1 MNLFKSCLT
10 AVACLPLSL
19 GAASASFDLAGQWN
33 LSSAD
38 GKYKVK
44 AAIPGD
50 NYSALEAAKV
60 IPDPYWGLNEE
71 KVQWVAHTDWVYDF
85 DFNLPAKV
93 LASRDAVLSFD
104 SIDTVGEVF
113 LNGKSL
119 GKVSNEFRRW
129 RFPVKGIAKVGKN
142 TLQIKL
148 RSVAGA
154 IADDEKKHP
163 HPHVI
168 SWGCGKHRQMIRLR
182 KAQCSQGWDWG
193 VALPVSG
200 IYGKTEIFACDVAYL
215 EYLWDEQ
222 KHNPDGSVEV
232 TLTAEL
238 MPTQSAL
245 AGETVNVDFEFAGEK
260 RTMTGKVPRDC
271 GAFKVSTT
279 FKVDKPELWWP
290 NGMGAQKLY
299 SAAVS
304 AEGRSIA
311 RKIGLRTVE
320 VVREDEGDAGES
332 FFFRVNGRDIFSKG
346 VNWIPCEAH
355 PSRRTKRRI
364 ENLLNLAA
372 KANMNMVR
380 VWGGGVYEQD
390 CFYEKCDEL
399 GLLVWQDM
407 MFACGVYPDWKEFI
421 DNVRAEVKHQ
431 VKRLRSHPSIAM
443 WCGDNENFWCV
454 YVTRS
459 YYALIDRLVR
469 VNWEAILEAD
479 PTRVF
484 WPSSPCS
491 GDRDYERNSHYNRG
505 DCHLWGVKGSDFHLD
520 GYYAIKARFVSEY
533 GFASYPP
540 MRLVKKFAAPEDM
553 RLDSP
558 VWLNHIKKP
567 QVVGIISNHL
577 ERYYHKPKS
586 FEEAIDLSR
595 KWQAFAVGTVTE
607 NWMKKAPYCRGTLL
621 WQLNDW
627 WPCTSWSL
635 IDYDGVPKPAYEAV
649 KKIFAENGN

>member
-1 MNLFKSCLT
+1 
-10 AVACLPLSL
+10 
-19 GAASASFDLAGQWN
+19 
-33 LSSAD
+33 
-38 GKYKVK
+38 
-44 AAIPGD
+44 
-50 NYSALEAAKV
+50 
-60 IPDPYWGLNEE
+60 
-71 KVQWVAHTDWVYDF
+71 
-85 DFNLPAKV
+85 
-93 LASRDAVLSFD
+93 
-104 SIDTVGEVF
+104 
-113 LNGKSL
+113 
-119 GKVSNEFRRW
+119 
-129 RFPVKGIAKVGKN
+129 
-142 TLQIKL
+142 
-148 RSVAGA
+148 
-154 IADDEKKHP
+154 
-163 HPHVI
+163 
-168 SWGCGKHRQMIRLR
+168 
-182 KAQCSQGWDWG
+182 
-193 VALPVSG
+193 
-200 IYGKTEIFACDVAYL
+200 
-215 EYLWDEQ
+215 
-222 KHNPDGSVEV
+222 
-232 TLTAEL
+232 
-238 MPTQSAL
+238 
-245 AGETVNVDFEFAGEK
+245 
-260 RTMTGKVPRDC
+260 
-271 GAFKVSTT
+271 
-279 FKVDKPELWWP
+279 
-290 NGMGAQKLY
+290 
-299 SAAVS
+299 
-304 AEGRSIA
+304 
-311 RKIGLRTVE
+311 
-320 VVREDEGDAGES
+320 
-332 FFFRVNGRDIFSKG
+332 
-346 VNWIPCEAH
+346 
-355 PSRRTKRRI
+355 
-364 ENLLNLAA
+364 
-372 KANMNMVR
+372 
-380 VWGGGVYEQD
+380 
-390 CFYEKCDEL
+390 
-399 GLLVWQDM
+399 M

-586 FEEAIDLSR
+586 FEEVIDLSR